1 MTKAIGPTFRAE
13 LAAAG
18 LTGLPFAWG
27 DDGSLTFDARMTP
40 DQVAAVQAIY
50 AAHDPTKIPPPPYV
64 KPTPVQWL
72 DRLPDATQDAIYAA
86 SLTNATVAK
95 LLSRANGHT
104 EGIDV
109 TDQKVINGVNYLR
122 SQNLL
127 TGTEKALLLAP

>member
-1 MTKAIGPTFRAE
+1 MTKAIGPNFRAE
-13 LAAAG
+13 LLAAG

-27 DDGSLTFDARMTP
+27 DDGTLTFDSRMT
-40 DQVAAVQAIY
+40 DAQIAAVRAVY
-50 AAHDPTKIPPPPYV
+50 DAHDPARLPTPPYV

-127 TGTEKALLLAP
+127 TAAEKALLLAP